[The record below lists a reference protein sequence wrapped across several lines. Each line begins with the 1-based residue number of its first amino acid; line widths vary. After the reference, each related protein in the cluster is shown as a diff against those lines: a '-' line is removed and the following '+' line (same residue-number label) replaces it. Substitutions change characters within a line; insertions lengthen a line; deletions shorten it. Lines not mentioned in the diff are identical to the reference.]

1 MLRDL
6 PRITRFL
13 LISNVCVFLT
23 LWILSM
29 LGNNAALPIRTLEN
43 LLSLHP
49 FTVSLVPEGY
59 LPAFLDVTFM
69 PHQLFTY
76 MFLHAD
82 FAHIFFNMF
91 SLYMFGRVIEQ
102 VMGEKRFLIF
112 YIVCGVGA
120 GLCQELWQYIQFY
133 LLDHNLVSVSSS
145 AVAGAFAPT
154 VGASGAVYGVLLA
167 FGALFPNERIMLLIP
182 PIPLKAKWFI
192 SAMIVMEIYFSFSSS
207 GNVAHFAHLGG
218 MLFGFLLMLYW
229 KMIGR
234 GNVYSGWQR
243 WDGYEIK
250 EKKGLWT
257 RIKEKVGKVFERKP
271 KMKVSQGGAQFRDRQ
286 SDYEYNKQQQQK
298 GVDQEK
304 INAILEKIKRSG
316 YESLTA
322 DEKRDLFNHSRR

>member
-1 MLRDL
+1 MLNNL
-6 PRITRFL
+6 PPITRS
-13 LISNVCVFLT
+13 LIYINAGVFLT
-23 LWILSM
+23 LLILTM
-29 LGNNAALPIRTLEN
+29 MGDNAVLTIKALEN

-49 FTVSLVPEGY
+49 FTVSLVPEGQ

-82 FAHIFFNMF
+82 FMHVFFNMF

-102 VMGEKRFLIF
+102 VMGGKRFLIF

-133 LLDHNLVSVSSS
+133 LLDHALIAATPAAVS
-145 AVAGAFAPT
+145 GAFAPT
-154 VGASGAVYGVLLA
+154 VGASGAVYGILLA
-167 FGALFPNERIMLLIP
+167 FGVLFPNERIMLLIP
-182 PIPLKAKWFI
+182 PIPIKAKWFI
-192 SAMIVMEIYFSFSSS
+192 AGFVVIELFSSFSTDS
-207 GNVAHFAHLGG
+207 NVAHFAHLGG

-229 KMIGR
+229 KMIGGYASR
-234 GNVYSGWQR
+234 GWER

-250 EKKGLWT
+250 EKKSLWT
-257 RIKEKVGKVFERKP
+257 RTKEKIGKMFERKP
-271 KMKVSQGGAQFRDRQ
+271 KMTVKPGGAQFKDRTA
-286 SDYEYNKQQQQK
+286 DYEYNQQRQQN
-298 GVDQEK
+298 VNQEK

-322 DEKRDLFNHSRR
+322 DEKRELFNHSRR